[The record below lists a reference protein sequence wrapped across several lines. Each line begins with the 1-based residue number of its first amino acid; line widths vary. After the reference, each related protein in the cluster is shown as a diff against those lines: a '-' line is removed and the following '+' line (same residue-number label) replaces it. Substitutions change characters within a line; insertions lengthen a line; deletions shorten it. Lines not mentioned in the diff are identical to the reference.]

1 MNETNRPSAEPV
13 ADYEEMRERMMD
25 AEEHRKGLLV
35 HSQNLEH
42 LLNEA
47 LTHAKNLEA
56 MLCEKEL
63 DVNQSRVRIQ
73 ELESQVYRYEQMLN
87 DAGVKLT

>member
-1 MNETNRPSAEPV
+1 MNETNQNTAWDV
-13 ADYEEMRERMMD
+13 LDYEKMRERMMD

-42 LLNEA
+42 LLKEA
-47 LTHAKNLEA
+47 VTHAKNIEA
-56 MLCEKEL
+56 MLKEKDL
-63 DVNQSRVRIQ
+63 DITQSRIRIQ

>member
-1 MNETNRPSAEPV
+1 MNDTNRQPAV
-13 ADYEEMRERMMD
+13 DITDYEKMRDRMMD

-42 LLNEA
+42 LLKEA
-47 LTHAKNLEA
+47 VTHAKNIEA
-56 MLCEKEL
+56 MLKEKEL
-63 DVNQSRVRIQ
+63 DVNQSRLRIQ

-87 DAGVKLT
+87 DAGVKLI

>member
-1 MNETNRPSAEPV
+1 MTEQERIPAEEIT
-13 ADYEEMRERMMD
+13 DYDKMRERMLD

-47 LTHAKNLEA
+47 VTHAKNIES
-56 MLCEKEL
+56 MIQEKDSDL
-63 DVNQSRVRIQ
+63 TQSRERIK
-73 ELESQVYRYEQMLN
+73 ELESQIYRYEQMLN